1 MTGPMSGPMIDVVD
15 VHKSFAGGK
24 VQALAGVDLQ
34 VAPGEFLAI
43 TGSSGSGKS
52 TLLHLIAALDA
63 PDRGRIAVDGMDVT
77 RLHDANRYRRETIG
91 LVFQLHDLLPH
102 LDAQQNVEIPMFSTK
117 RSLRERRAAAVE
129 LLGAVGL
136 GGKEHRR
143 PPELSGGERQRVA
156 VARSLAND
164 PRVLLADEPTG
175 SLDTEAVGQLLGLF
189 ERLRAERGLT
199 IVLVTHDDAVASVA
213 DRKARMVDG
222 VVV

>member
-1 MTGPMSGPMIDVVD
+1 MVDVVD
-15 VHKSFAGGK
+15 VHKSFDGGK
-24 VQALAGVDLQ
+24 VQALTGVDLQ
-34 VAPGEFLAI
+34 VEPGEFLAI

-77 RLHDANRYRRETIG
+77 RLPNANRYRRETIG

-117 RSLRERRAAAVE
+117 RSLRERRAAALE

-156 VARSLAND
+156 VARALAND

-175 SLDTEAVGQLLGLF
+175 SLDTEAVGQLLALF

-199 IVLVTHDDAVASVA
+199 IVLVTHDDTVASFA

>member
-1 MTGPMSGPMIDVVD
+1 MVDVVD
-15 VHKSFAGGK
+15 VHKSFDGGK
-24 VQALAGVDLQ
+24 VQALTGVDLQ
-34 VAPGEFLAI
+34 VEPGEFLAI

-77 RLHDANRYRRETIG
+77 RLPNANRYRRETIG

-102 LDAQQNVEIPMFSTK
+102 LDVQQNVEIPMFSTK
-117 RSLRERRAAAVE
+117 RSLRERRAAALE

-156 VARSLAND
+156 VARALAND
-164 PRVLLADEPTG
+164 PQVLLADEPTG
-175 SLDTEAVGQLLGLF
+175 SLDTEAVGQLLALF

-199 IVLVTHDDAVASVA
+199 IVLVTHDDTVASFA

>member
-1 MTGPMSGPMIDVVD
+1 MVDVVD
-15 VHKSFAGGK
+15 VHKSFDGGK
-24 VQALAGVDLQ
+24 VQALTGVDLQ
-34 VAPGEFLAI
+34 VEPGEFLAI

-77 RLHDANRYRRETIG
+77 RLPNANRYRRETIG

-102 LDAQQNVEIPMFSTK
+102 LDVQQNVEIPMFSTK
-117 RSLRERRAAAVE
+117 RSLRERRAAALE

-156 VARSLAND
+156 VARALAND

-175 SLDTEAVGQLLGLF
+175 SLDTEAVGQLLALF

-199 IVLVTHDDAVASVA
+199 IVLVTHDDTVASFA